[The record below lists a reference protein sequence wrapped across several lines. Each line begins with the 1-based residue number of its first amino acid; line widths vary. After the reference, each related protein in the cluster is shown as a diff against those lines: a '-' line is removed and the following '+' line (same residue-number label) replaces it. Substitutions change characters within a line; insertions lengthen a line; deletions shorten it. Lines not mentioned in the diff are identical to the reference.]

1 MKTYIKYILA
11 GLLST
16 SLFPSCSDILDKKPL
31 TEISE
36 DDLWNDP
43 ALVEG
48 FVNSRY
54 NPGRTW
60 LDRVDAK
67 FGSR

>member
-1 MKTYIKYILA
+1 MKTYIKYLLA

-54 NPGRTW
+54 NQVGHGWVVVR
-60 LDRVDAK
+60 
-67 FGSR
+67 